1 MSRAALIPKPK
12 RRAFLMVLSSP
23 SGGGKTSVCAELLA
37 RLPWLKRCVTATT
50 RPPRAGERDGVD
62 YWFLSRPAF
71 EQRLKRGEFFEHAE
85 VHGNLYGTPMREVE
99 RSLKA
104 GQSLV
109 LVIDVQG
116 AAQVRRR
123 KKDAVTVFL
132 LPPSLSELKRRLAG
146 RGTDAAEVVRR
157 RLADAGGELARAG
170 EYQYWV
176 VNDRFERAVEQ
187 AAAIAV
193 AESLRRH

>member
-1 MSRAALIPKPK
+1 
-12 RRAFLMVLSSP
+12 MVLSSP

>member
-1 MSRAALIPKPK
+1 M
-12 RRAFLMVLSSP
+12 
-23 SGGGKTSVCAELLA
+23 
-37 RLPWLKRCVTATT
+37 
-50 RPPRAGERDGVD
+50 D

-71 EQRLKRGEFFEHAE
+71 ERRLKRGEFYEHAE
-85 VHGNLYGTPMREVE
+85 VHGNLYGTPRREVE
-99 RSLKA
+99 KSLKA

-123 KKDAVTVFL
+123 KPDAVTVFL
-132 LPPSLSELKRRLAG
+132 LPPSWSALKRRLAG
-146 RGTDAAEVVRR
+146 RGTEPPAVLSR
-157 RLADAGGELARAG
+157 RLADADGELARAE

-176 VNDRFERAVEQ
+176 VNDRLERAVEQ

>member
-1 MSRAALIPKPK
+1 LSRAALIPKPK

>member
-1 MSRAALIPKPK
+1 MI
-12 RRAFLMVLSSP
+12 LSAP

-50 RPPRAGERDGVD
+50 RAPRAGEKDGKD
-62 YWFLSRPAF
+62 YWFLSRKAF
-71 EQRLKRGEFFEHAE
+71 EQRLKRGEFYEHAE

-99 RSLKA
+99 KSLKA

-132 LPPSLSELKRRLAG
+132 LPPSWRELERRLAG
-146 RGTDAAEVVRR
+146 RGTEAPENLKR

-176 VNDRFERAVEQ
+176 VNDRFEKAVDQ

>member
-1 MSRAALIPKPK
+1 LSERALIPKPK
-12 RRAFLMVLSSP
+12 RRAYLMVLSSP
-23 SGGGKTSVCAELLA
+23 SGAGKTSVCAELLA

-50 RPPRAGERDGVD
+50 RPPRPGEKDGVD
-62 YWFLSRPAF
+62 YWFLSRAAF
-71 EQRLKRGEFFEHAE
+71 DQRLKRGQFYEHAE
-85 VHGNLYGTPMREVE
+85 VHGNLYGTPSREVE
-99 RSLKA
+99 KSLKA

-123 KKDAVTVFL
+123 MKDGVTVFL
-132 LPPSLSELKRRLAG
+132 LPPSWRALEQRLAG
-146 RGTDAAEVVRR
+146 RGTESPAVLKR

-176 VNDRFERAVEQ
+176 VNDRFEKAVDQ
-187 AAAIAV
+187 VAAIAV

>member
-1 MSRAALIPKPK
+1 
-12 RRAFLMVLSSP
+12 MVLSSP
-23 SGGGKTSVCAELLA
+23 SGAGKTSVCAELLA

-50 RPPRAGERDGVD
+50 RPPRPGEKDGVD
-62 YWFLSRPAF
+62 YWFLSRAAF
-71 EQRLKRGEFFEHAE
+71 DQRLKRGQFYEHAE
-85 VHGNLYGTPMREVE
+85 VHGNLYGTPSREVE
-99 RSLKA
+99 KSLKA

-123 KKDAVTVFL
+123 MKDGVTVFL
-132 LPPSLSELKRRLAG
+132 LPPSWRALEQRLAG
-146 RGTDAAEVVRR
+146 RGTESPAVLKR

-176 VNDRFERAVEQ
+176 VNDRFEKAVDQ
-187 AAAIAV
+187 VAAIAV

>member
-1 MSRAALIPKPK
+1 
-12 RRAFLMVLSSP
+12 
-23 SGGGKTSVCAELLA
+23 
-37 RLPWLKRCVTATT
+37 
-50 RPPRAGERDGVD
+50 
-62 YWFLSRPAF
+62 
-71 EQRLKRGEFFEHAE
+71 
-85 VHGNLYGTPMREVE
+85 MREVE
-99 RSLKA
+99 SSLKA

-123 KKDAVTVFL
+123 KRDAVTVFL
-132 LPPSLSELKRRLAG
+132 LPPSWRELERRLAG
-146 RGTDAAEVVRR
+146 RGTDQPQVIKR

-176 VNDRFERAVEQ
+176 VNDRFEKAVDQ